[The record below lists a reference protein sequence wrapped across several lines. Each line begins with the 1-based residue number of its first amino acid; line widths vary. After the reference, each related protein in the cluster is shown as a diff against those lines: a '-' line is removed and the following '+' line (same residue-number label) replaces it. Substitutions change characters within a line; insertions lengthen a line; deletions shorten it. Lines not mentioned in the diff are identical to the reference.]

1 MKTTFYLLCSNK
13 IARKTITTT
22 IATLFS
28 ISAALG
34 MCGGEYH
41 PFSPESI
48 LVYSVN
54 ATPTAESGVR
64 VGGAAGIDQGEHGDC
79 WFESAVAALARYP
92 AGTRLLS
99 DMITEEGGVYRVKF
113 LDEPTTR
120 WKVTQQDITQNH
132 IKDNAPWADILEAAM
147 MKRYPQM
154 QTGGN
159 VDHTFVSVI
168 GEATSVMGLSMLT
181 GHQATSQKLKEI
193 STEQLEEL
201 LERDMRLAIPTT
213 ASTRSSI
220 PNQAV
225 VQDHCYSVLGYNPQS
240 QIITVRNPWGNNRN
254 STYPNLPKAG
264 TTSFG
269 VTDLGNGVQQ
279 MSITTFSKYYVL
291 LTWSRCFHL

>member
-1 MKTTFYLLCSNK
+1 MKTNFSIRQSNK

-34 MCGGEYH
+34 MCGYEFH

-54 ATPTAESGVR
+54 AIPTGEGGVR
-64 VGGAAGIDQGEHGDC
+64 VGAATGIDQGQHGDC
-79 WFESAVAALARYP
+79 WFESSVAALARYP

-99 DMITEEGGVYRVKF
+99 DMITADGGAYRVKF
-113 LDEPTTR
+113 LDEPKTC

-168 GEATSVMGLSMLT
+168 GEATPVMGLSMLT
-181 GHQATSQKLKEI
+181 GHQATSQKIREI
-193 STEQLEEL
+193 PTEQLEEIL
-201 LERDMRLAIPTT
+201 DRNLRLAIPTT
-213 ASTRSSI
+213 ASTKSSI
-220 PNQAV
+220 PDQAV
-225 VQDHCYSVLGYNPQS
+225 VQNHVYTVLGFNPQS
-240 QIITVRNPWGNNRN
+240 QVITVRNPWGNNRN
-254 STYPNLPKAG
+254 SNFPLLPKAG
-264 TTSFG
+264 TTRLG

-279 MSITTFSKYYVL
+279 MSITKFSKYYVL